1 MFKPKY
7 TLISIFFLFTNSIY
21 SQLSEL
27 KRFWVNSDVGCH
39 PFEVVIIKENVGPNV
54 SVIQYDFNYSKTTG
68 IFSPSS
74 GKTHKYKSPGKYT
87 IAQAINQ
94 DGVEK
99 IDFVD
104 VNIYEPKKIEVEIFN
119 CKSNELQ
126 ININDDYYDLF
137 TLYFKNKSQSNP
149 SFIEIQELIKG
160 KNTVNYSNF
169 LLPENKLEGYIIGG
183 FNTSDGGK
191 NFDGCYQYPIDI
203 IAIDEGFEFKI
214 DSIKLSNDLLKIDL
228 FYNPNKSSNYN
239 IILDGKMDSSYLT
252 SALIKPDDKIINLSN
267 DFFFKCLELEK
278 IDYCDSSS
286 ERDKICL
293 IYLNNVSKT
302 DGHLLEWNYDT
313 DFDSLLIF
321 KNDKIINSMV
331 DKSSSMLDN
340 QEIILGENY
349 CYFIKGFIE
358 GKASIS
364 NTICIDADK
373 NYNPLPIPNAFTPN
387 SDGLNDYFL
396 PVKKEVK
403 DYKIY
408 IFNRFGELVF
418 ESNDIEVG
426 WDGNYKN
433 KIFQDTYFY
442 KIEFNK
448 NGKLI
453 TQTGKFVLIK

>member
-1 MFKPKY
+1 MFNPKY
-7 TLISIFFLFTNSIY
+7 FLISIFFLFTNSIY

-27 KRFWVNSDVGCH
+27 KRFWVNSNVGCH
-39 PFEVVIIKENVGPNV
+39 PFEVKIIKEKVGPNV
-54 SVIQYDFNYSKTTG
+54 SVIQYDFNYSKATG

-74 GKTHKYKSPGKYT
+74 GKTHIYKSPGKYT

-104 VNIYEPKKIEVEIFN
+104 INVYEAKKIDVEIYN

-126 ININDDYYDLF
+126 INIDDEYYDVF
-137 TLYFKNKSQSNP
+137 NLYFKNKTQSNL
-149 SFIEIQELIKG
+149 SFTWIQELNKG

-169 LLPENKLEGYIIGG
+169 LLPGNKLEGYIIGG

-191 NFDGCYQYPIDI
+191 NFDGCYQYSFDI
-203 IAIDEGFEFKI
+203 IAINDEIELKI
-214 DSIKLSNDLLKIDL
+214 DSIKLSNDLLEIDL
-228 FYNPNKSSNYN
+228 FYEPNKSSNYN
-239 IILDGKMDSSYLT
+239 VILDGKIDSSYLT
-252 SALIKPDDKIINLSN
+252 SSSISSYDKIINLSN
-267 DFFFKCLELEK
+267 DFYFKCLELEK

-286 ERDKICL
+286 EKDEICL
-293 IYLNNVSKT
+293 IYLNNISKT
-302 DGHLLEWNYDT
+302 DGHLLEWNYNK
-313 DFDSLLIF
+313 DFDSLLIY
-321 KNDKIINSMV
+321 KNDKIINTIIE
-331 DKSSSMLDN
+331 KSYNMLDN
-340 QEIILGENY
+340 QEIILGESY
-349 CYFIKGFIE
+349 CYFIKGFID

-396 PVKKEVK
+396 PIKKEVK

-418 ESNDIEVG
+418 ESNDIELG